1 MAACRKVVRRVLIVD
16 MHLSLQR
23 CNDSSRVSS
32 FLCSGR
38 SILFDDGELVA
49 FLSRDMCSAYHVLIV
64 PKQHIAGTE
73 SLVSLGDYHLL
84 KRMMAVGRDLVAKH
98 APEFHGKQKMRF
110 GFHVYPFRSI
120 HHLHLHAMCLPFGSF
135 SKRVRF
141 SKFSPWYLSAQTL
154 LKRLERK
161 LERAPLAENMV

>member
-1 MAACRKVVRRVLIVD
+1 
-16 MHLSLQR
+16 
-23 CNDSSRVSS
+23 
-32 FLCSGR
+32 
-38 SILFDDGELVA
+38 
-49 FLSRDMCSAYHVLIV
+49 MCSAYHVLIV